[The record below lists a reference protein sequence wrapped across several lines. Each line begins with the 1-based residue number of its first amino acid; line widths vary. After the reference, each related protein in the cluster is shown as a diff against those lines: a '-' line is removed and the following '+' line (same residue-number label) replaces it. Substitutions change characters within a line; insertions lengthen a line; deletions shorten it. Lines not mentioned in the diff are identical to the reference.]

1 MIQVSST
8 IQDTKVTLAEYQTR
22 LDELQVR
29 NDAVLAA
36 QEELQ
41 RAKDSVI
48 AAEGALHERESEAI
62 AADDAA
68 EKVLGKLVFQS
79 SEFGVDAQD
88 YVPPVEPSPTV

>member
-1 MIQVSST
+1 MSEAT
-8 IQDTKVTLAEYQTR
+8 IQDTKLTLAEYQTR

-36 QEELQ
+36 KDELQ
-41 RAKDSVI
+41 RAKDAVV
-48 AAEGALHERESEAI
+48 AAEASLHDRELEAI

-79 SEFGVDAQD
+79 SEFGVDVQE
-88 YVPPVEPSPTV
+88 YVPPVDPPVPTV